1 MHICIFQTG
10 EPIHIDEGHYRPM
23 RAISLTNK
31 LIKNGHKVTLI
42 TSSFFHQRKKFR
54 SKKTKKIKVNRF
66 LEIILIK
73 SPGYKKHIG
82 LKRIIDHISLAL
94 NLKNYLEENKDFKP
108 NKVFVGYPPIE
119 TSLILVL
126 WAKKFNIPTMID
138 IKDNWPINFIDPFPK
153 ILKPI
158 VKIFIS
164 PYFFISKYVFRNS
177 NAISSIS
184 KEFIDWIKEFSKQPK
199 KKYIITPL
207 IREPIKISSS
217 ETQEAINFWNKKNID
232 ILASKHFSFV
242 GSLTN
247 SFNFDFIF
255 KSAEFLIKEY
265 PEYSFIICGSGDQY
279 KDLILKS
286 SIFKNIRVLGE
297 INKFQ
302 AKTLIKNSIAT
313 IAPYRNTI
321 NFQKSIPNKVIE
333 SLENGTPFITNL
345 DGKLKNMIDK
355 YKNGIYIPEHN
366 KKFLSQYI
374 NLIKDHTYRDKLS
387 NNASRSFEKLFNFD
401 RAYDRLNE
409 EILRM

>member
-1 MHICIFQTG
+1 
-10 EPIHIDEGHYRPM
+10 
-23 RAISLTNK
+23 
-31 LIKNGHKVTLI
+31 
-42 TSSFFHQRKKFR
+42 
-54 SKKTKKIKVNRF
+54 
-66 LEIILIK
+66 
-73 SPGYKKHIG
+73 
-82 LKRIIDHISLAL
+82 
-94 NLKNYLEENKDFKP
+94 
-108 NKVFVGYPPIE
+108 
-119 TSLILVL
+119 
-126 WAKKFNIPTMID
+126 MID
-138 IKDNWPINFIDPFPK
+138 IKDNWPVNFIDPFPI

-158 VKIFIS
+158 VKIIIS

-207 IREPIKISSS
+207 IREPVEISSS
-217 ETQEAINFWNKKNID
+217 ETQKAINFWNKKNID

-302 AKTLIKNSIAT
+302 AKTLIKNSM
-313 IAPYRNTI
+313 
-321 NFQKSIPNKVIE
+321 Q
-333 SLENGTPFITNL
+333 
-345 DGKLKNMIDK
+345 
-355 YKNGIYIPEHN
+355 
-366 KKFLSQYI
+366 Q
-374 NLIKDHTYRDKLS
+374 
-387 NNASRSFEKLFNFD
+387 
-401 RAYDRLNE
+401 
-409 EILRM
+409 